1 MQFKIASLAKPF
13 VATLILQLVGQGKS
27 RSTTTSPSGS
37 RARAGRRAGHPSEP
51 ERRRTSIVVVST
63 KIADA
68 ITPPPMFQ
76 ALAMAVLGP
85 HLGFGLTPAQALKPN
100 NFG

>member
-1 MQFKIASLAKPF
+1 
-13 VATLILQLVGQGKS
+13 
-27 RSTTTSPSGS
+27 
-37 RARAGRRAGHPSEP
+37 
-51 ERRRTSIVVVST
+51 VST

-100 NFG
+100 NFGEPPAA